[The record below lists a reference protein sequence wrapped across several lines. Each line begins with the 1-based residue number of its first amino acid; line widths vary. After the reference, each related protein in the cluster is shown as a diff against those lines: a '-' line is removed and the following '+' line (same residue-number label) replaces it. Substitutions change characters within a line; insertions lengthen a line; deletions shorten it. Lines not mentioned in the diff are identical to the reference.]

1 MPFKIKERFCGNFN
15 TSSVLWLHGASLGEC
30 QVLLF
35 LAKRLTREIKN
46 CPPLLLTSQKAE
58 VVDFLKTKLEG
69 VSKIQVHIAP
79 APFYF
84 IVKHFY
90 RQVKPLALI
99 LCENELWPAYLAL
112 EQERKSD
119 ARLALISGRF
129 KRGNFLP
136 KKILPPKIF
145 AFADFQTNED
155 KERFLKKCNLPFAT
169 VNGNWKLLGKKTF
182 LENHDKK
189 IDASFLSLHFKELPF
204 LKDLFKNLS
213 KEKLLIVADG
223 MGGHKDG
230 EVASSIALN
239 LICDR
244 FKNISS
250 VGNKEDAINWI
261 QTTVSEANVEIFK
274 YVTDHPESQ
283 GMGTTIVLAILT
295 PSFLLIGNIGDSS
308 GYVLKNGTLHKVT
321 KDHTLV
327 NLLVETGELTKEEAL
342 NHPRKNVLMRALGAN
357 NPVDV
362 DIFDVDMDSD
372 AVLLCSDGLTNMLT
386 KAQIQKVLNS
396 ELTLEEKIVKLF
408 LEKYSI
414 PQVPY
419 TIYNNNINI

>member
-1 MPFKIKERFCGNFN
+1 MPFKIKERFYGKFN

-35 LAKRLTREIKN
+35 LAKRLAREIKN
-46 CPPLLLTSQKAE
+46 CPPILLTSQKAE
-58 VVDFLKTKLEG
+58 VVDFLKIKLEG

-84 IVKHFY
+84 IVKRFY

-136 KKILPPKIF
+136 KKIFKPEIF

-155 KERFLKKCNLPFAT
+155 KERFLKKCNHPFAT

-213 KEKLLIVADG
+213 KE
-223 MGGHKDG
+223 
-230 EVASSIALN
+230 
-239 LICDR
+239 
-244 FKNISS
+244 
-250 VGNKEDAINWI
+250 NK
-261 QTTVSEANVEIFK
+261 
-274 YVTDHPESQ
+274 
-283 GMGTTIVLAILT
+283 
-295 PSFLLIGNIGDSS
+295 SFLVAPRRISDVKKFNSFFES
-308 GYVLKNGTLHKVT
+308 LKIECVIFPKV
-321 KDHTLV
+321 KPGCV
-327 NLLVETGELTKEEAL
+327 SLVESFGKFKEFLPLSNCAVVGGSFVRYPGIHDFREPLLYGVPTYIGPFTYGQEESVLPYL
-342 NHPRKNVLMRALGAN
+342 NAKIL
-357 NPVDV
+357 
-362 DIFDVDMDSD
+362 
-372 AVLLCSDGLTNMLT
+372 
-386 KAQIQKVLNS
+386 QKLPS
-396 ELTLEEKIVKLF
+396 EPKSLPPFLVTPEEIVKF
-408 LEKYSI
+408 LEQELEAVEQSYSSLRNKLSTW
-414 PQVPY
+414 VLEK
-419 TIYNNNINI
+419 